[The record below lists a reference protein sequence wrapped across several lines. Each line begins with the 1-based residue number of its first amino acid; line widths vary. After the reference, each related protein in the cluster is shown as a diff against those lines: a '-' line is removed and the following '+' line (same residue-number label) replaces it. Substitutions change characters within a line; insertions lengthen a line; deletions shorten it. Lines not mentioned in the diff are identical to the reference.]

1 LKVLLT
7 RPEIGSQNL
16 GTNENGTALIL
27 LPGEWLDK
35 LEASDSFH
43 IDNVDTEY
51 RHLKAGRVEFPN
63 LLKELTQEEMV
74 ACIHTCDPT
83 SHIVELCSL
92 LQATTIGDSRYRYNE
107 SIVSS
112 IA

>member
-1 LKVLLT
+1 MARLLF
-7 RPEIGSQNL
+7 
-16 GTNENGTALIL
+16 L
-27 LPGEWLDK
+27 LPGERLDK

-92 LQATTIGDSRYRYNE
+92 LPLCFKPRQLVIAATDIMRVLSP
-107 SIVSS
+107 VS
-112 IA
+112 A